1 MYALVR
7 IALQPPVAIGSATV
21 SHTENFIRNRSGSYC
36 NTRATAGTQPVDIR
50 RSGVFLMP
58 QTSQIPQPEVAA
70 ELVDIPG
77 TALRVSRVA
86 LGTWA
91 MGGWMWGGTDERES
105 VATIR
110 VALDQGI
117 NLIDTAPV
125 YGFGVSEETVGRAVA
140 AAGLRARA
148 VIATKVGLEWRD
160 GKVYRNASRDRIM
173 QEIDQSLRRLRTDYI
188 DIYQVHWPD
197 PLVPI
202 EETAEAMRMLR
213 DQGKIRA
220 IGASNFSVAQ
230 MERFRQVAPLHVLQ
244 PPYNLFERA
253 IESDILPYC
262 RANNI
267 ATLGY
272 GALCRGLLSGRM
284 RADTTF
290 EGDDLRRLDPKF
302 QPPRYAQYLT
312 AVGQL
317 DQFARD
323 RFLRPV
329 IHLAVRWM
337 LDQGIS
343 VALWGARRP
352 DQLQATLGVA
362 GWSLDEA
369 SRAKIEGIL
378 NDTIKDPIGP
388 EFMAPLQRS

>member
-1 MYALVR
+1 MQLMRQSV
-7 IALQPPVAIGSATV
+7 QSAMHEV
-21 SHTENFIRNRSGSYC
+21 QTES
-36 NTRATAGTQPVDIR
+36 V
-50 RSGVFLMP
+50 
-58 QTSQIPQPEVAA
+58 E
-70 ELVDIPG
+70 IPG
-77 TALRVSRVA
+77 TQLRVSRVA

-91 MGGWMWGGTDERES
+91 MGGWMWGGTDKREA

-110 VALDQGI
+110 AALDQGI
-117 NLIDTAPV
+117 KLIDTAPV
-125 YGFGVSEETVGRAVA
+125 YGFGVSEEIVGQAVA
-140 AAGLRARA
+140 AAGLRAQA
-148 VIATKVGLEWRD
+148 VIATKVGLEWRA
-160 GKVYRNASRDRIM
+160 GKVYRNATRGRIM
-173 QEIDQSLRRLRTDYI
+173 REIDESLRRLRTDYI

-202 EETAEAMRMLR
+202 EETAEAMRTLH

-220 IGASNFSVAQ
+220 IGASNFSFAQ
-230 MERFRQVAPLHVLQ
+230 MKRFREIAPLHVLQ

-302 QPPRYAQYLT
+302 QTPRYAQYLT

-317 DQFARD
+317 DQLARD
-323 RFLRPV
+323 VFHRRV

-343 VALWGARRP
+343 VALWGGRHP
-352 DQLQATLGVA
+352 DQLEPALGVA
-362 GWSLDEA
+362 GWKLDAASL
-369 SRAKIEGIL
+369 RGINQIL
-378 NDTIKDPIGP
+378 SNTITDPVGP